1 MVVVDPKTIGWET
14 VERAMER
21 LGRREVA
28 RAPEAVKRAWVKV
41 LSHDE
46 EKGAIAL
53 LGKFDK
59 GFHEP
64 KHTHTSDV
72 HVIVPEGKLI
82 EKKAGEIKKSMYWF
96 TPAGVEHGPEDAS
109 EGCVLFVYINGP
121 AWWPNQKS
129 QNTYNNSSFF
139 LGPEIRSKS
148 K

>member
-1 MVVVDPKTIGWET
+1 MVVVDPEKIGWET

-46 EKGAIAL
+46 ETGAIAL

-96 TPAGVEHGPEDAS
+96 SLLRPASPSLLSSSSAGIS
-109 EGCVLFVYINGP
+109 GCSNWNMMVAVMYG
-121 AWWPNQKS
+121 
-129 QNTYNNSSFF
+129 
-139 LGPEIRSKS
+139 
-148 K
+148 